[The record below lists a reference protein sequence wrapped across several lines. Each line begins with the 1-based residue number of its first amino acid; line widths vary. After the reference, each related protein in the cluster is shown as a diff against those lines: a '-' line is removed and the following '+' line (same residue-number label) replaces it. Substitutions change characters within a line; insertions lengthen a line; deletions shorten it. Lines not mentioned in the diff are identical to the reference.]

1 MEDEPVAA
9 DQKKIYC
16 RDSLEKQHSGLRER
30 LLGMKVLKELPE
42 NEEHPFHRL
51 YQNNQLEN
59 HRQMIGSK
67 DRNEYLKQ
75 HLEYTKKKTFFKR

>member
-51 YQNNQLEN
+51 YQNN
-59 HRQMIGSK
+59 
-67 DRNEYLKQ
+67 
-75 HLEYTKKKTFFKR
+75 